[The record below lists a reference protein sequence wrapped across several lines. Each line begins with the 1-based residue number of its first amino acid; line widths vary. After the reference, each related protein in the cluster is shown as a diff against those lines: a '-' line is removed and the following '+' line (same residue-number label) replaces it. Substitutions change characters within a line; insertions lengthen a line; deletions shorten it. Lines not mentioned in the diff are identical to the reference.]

1 MENLN
6 YKDLVGVAAL
16 LVHASKIDE
25 HYSAEEKILIG
36 GFIKS
41 LNANNY
47 DNIKILDEA
56 EQLEND
62 SNQLLTFTNVIKK
75 KNEEFKIMIIKQLW
89 KLIISDNSVDHYESN
104 LMRRICGLIYFSDKL
119 SGEIKLELLNKKK
132 I

>member
-41 LNANNY
+41 LNVNNY

-56 EQLEND
+56 EQLEKD

-75 KNEEFKIMIIKQLW
+75 KNEEFKIVIIKQLW

>member
-41 LNANNY
+41 LNVNNY

-56 EQLEND
+56 EQLEKD

-75 KNEEFKIMIIKQLW
+75 KMKSLK
-89 KLIISDNSVDHYESN
+89 
-104 LMRRICGLIYFSDKL
+104 
-119 SGEIKLELLNKKK
+119 
-132 I
+132 